1 MTQAERKCR
10 KCGTAISPIALEGLC
25 PKCLLKGAFGAD
37 IAGSFAP
44 GENQQEGASDKF
56 WGNYELLEEIARGGM
71 GKVYRARQINLRRI
85 VAVKVLLHG
94 EFTSDAFVK
103 RFWSEAEAAAS
114 LQHPNIVAIHEIGT
128 HQGQPFFSM
137 DYITGKNLSD
147 TLKEKSLSP
156 RKAASYL
163 KLIADAISHAH
174 ERGILHR
181 DLKPSNIL
189 IDSAGQPHIT
199 DFGLARQMNGRSTS
213 LEDHLIGSPNYMPP
227 EQAC

>member
-10 KCGTAISPIALEGLC
+10 KCGTAISPTALEGLC

-37 IAGSFAP
+37 ITGSFAP

-94 EFTSDAFVK
+94 EFTSDVFVK

-114 LQHPNIVAIHEIGT
+114 LQHPNIVAVHEVGT
-128 HQGQPFFSM
+128 HKGQPYFSM
-137 DYITGKNLSD
+137 DYVAGRNLAEII
-147 TLKEKSLSP
+147 KEKSLPP

-163 KLIADAISHAH
+163 KIISEAIQHAH

-189 IDSAGQPHIT
+189 IDSQEQPRIT
-199 DFGLARQMNGRSTS
+199 DFGLARHLNKHTS
-213 LEDHLIGSPNYMPP
+213 
-227 EQAC
+227 Q